1 MAEEI
6 RLGRIW
12 AGVHFRNSLDVSED
26 MGRKIAA
33 YLIENA
39 LQPAR

>member
-12 AGVHFRNSLDVSED
+12 AGVHFRNSLSVND

-33 YLIENA
+33 YLIQNA
-39 LQPAR
+39 ITPLP